1 MVSIRPNSRRN
12 IRSEKGNLSLFAG
25 NTFSRLA
32 AALLAAS
39 DFEIESEL
47 VEIKL
52 TKLDT
57 IIEVFIYLFDQKI

>member
-1 MVSIRPNSRRN
+1 MVSVYPNSRRN
-12 IRSEKGNLSLFAG
+12 IRPEKGNLSLFAG

-52 TKLDT
+52 NQSKT
-57 IIEVFIYLFDQKI
+57 QS